1 MVVLS
6 KVIVAVVVLNVEV
19 VLELVLTVVL
29 RTVAV
34 VVLIV
39 VEVVAVEVGEINL
52 EFKALFFLQQQQQT
66 TLQCLC
72 KQIMDMLRGIINCD
86 VCLFQHVLLTV
97 TCAPV
102 VQCAQLATMDTRWK
116 MTFVTVSIKNCVWY
130 L

>member
-1 MVVLS
+1 MVVIS
-6 KVIVAVVVLNVEV
+6 NVIVVVVVLNVGV

-29 RTVAV
+29 RRVAV

-52 EFKALFFLQQQQQT
+52 EFKALFLQQQQQQT

-72 KQIMDMLRGIINCD
+72 KQIMDTLRGIIICD

-102 VQCAQLATMDTRWK
+102 VQCALLARMDTRWK
-116 MTFVTVSIKNCVWY
+116 MMFVTVSTKICVWY
-130 L
+130 W